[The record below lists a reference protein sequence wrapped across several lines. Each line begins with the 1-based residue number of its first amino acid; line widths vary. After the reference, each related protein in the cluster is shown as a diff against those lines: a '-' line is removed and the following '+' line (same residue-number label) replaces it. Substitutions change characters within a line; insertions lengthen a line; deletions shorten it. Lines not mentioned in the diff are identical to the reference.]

1 MGIKKHLFLVCIIIL
16 IIPGLLIA
24 QNSDS
29 KDAKDTKTPKKEQT
43 IEELY
48 LSQNAEVQIIRYQA
62 QSNDRDMKLFALQ
75 NLRSMIEEGRVQNDD
90 QVVIGLID
98 SLAME
103 GMGNQVREAGRLTN
117 NFPDV
122 RRQACN
128 LLGEIGGELA
138 KDSLVKVLLG
148 DNEPV
153 VLSEAVYA
161 LGKIGIND
169 NESVSTAIAYVIR
182 KNVIQKAPD
191 NNLAYATLLA
201 IEKIAEKNKGL
212 KSPDIFNLL
221 LEIAQGNY
229 IKVVK
234 LKAIDV
240 LTKLRQYQ

>member
-1 MGIKKHLFLVCIIIL
+1 MGTKKHLFLICIIIL
-16 IIPGLLIA
+16 IIPGLLAA
-24 QNSDS
+24 QNGDS
-29 KDAKDTKTPKKEQT
+29 KDAKDKTQKKEQT

-75 NLRSMIEEGRVQNDD
+75 NLRIMVEDGRVQSDD
-90 QVVIGLID
+90 QTVIALID

-103 GMGNQVREAGRLTN
+103 GMGNQVREGGRLTN

-128 LLGEIGGELA
+128 LLGEIGGEVA
-138 KDSLVKVLLG
+138 KDSLVKVLLS
-148 DNEPV
+148 DNEPI

-169 NESVSTAIAYVIR
+169 NESVATAIAYVIR

-201 IEKIAEKNKGL
+201 IEKIAEKNKGM

-240 LTKLRQYQ
+240 IAKLRQYQ